1 VLIILDEAY
10 FEFAMDHP
18 DFPDSLRY
26 RFDNV
31 ITLRTFSKVYGLAAA
46 RVGYGFAHQDLI
58 AMLLRIKLPFAPS
71 GPAAAAALG
80 ALEDEEFLR
89 ESVENNAVGRE
100 FLTRSFRQAGFAVA
114 PSAAN
119 FIMAVFDS
127 AEQARLI
134 FEELLRRGV
143 IVRPLQA
150 TGIPNALRVSV
161 GTPEENQMC
170 VAALSEICA
179 QIEVHPYA
187 TTL

>member
-1 VLIILDEAY
+1 LIILDEAY
-10 FEFAMDHP
+10 FEFAMDDP

-31 ITLRTFSKVYGLAAA
+31 ITLRTFSKAYGLAAA

-58 AMLLRIKLPFAPS
+58 AMLLKVKLPFAPS

-80 ALEDEEFLR
+80 ALEDEDFLHK
-89 ESVENNAVGRE
+89 SIENNARGRE
-100 FLTRSFRQAGFAVA
+100 FLTRSFLDAGLAVA

-119 FIMAVFDS
+119 FIMTVCES
-127 AEQARLI
+127 AEQAQWI
-134 FEELLRRGV
+134 FEELLRRGI

-161 GTPEENQMC
+161 GTPEENQLC
-170 VAALSEICA
+170 VAALNEICA
-179 QIEVHPYA
+179 QIEVRPYA
-187 TTL
+187 KTL